1 MVEDKEKNKPL
12 GSLQNERSFL
22 SRWSKKKSA
31 SKDNDN
37 GNLSKPDN
45 HSDEQSNKLNEEN
58 EEEKL
63 SIDELANKYE
73 VANPETLVS
82 SVDLKEF
89 MKNKLPDRLR
99 QLALRRLWKVVPIYG
114 EVSELVEYGED
125 FTDAATVIDG
135 LQTAYVVGKGYVDT
149 VIEKT
154 DKAVKQ
160 IKKNKKSNNKVSKKV
175 NKKQNKSIK
184 SSSDNK
190 ISNTEQDKKKQ
201 SKKTVKDQNNYSDE
215 ENNNLSNG
223 ESNKE
228 FDKMSNEDIRPG
240 KMVFKKNQKS
250 K

>member
-1 MVEDKEKNKPL
+1 MVDDKENNKPL

-82 SVDLKEF
+82 SADLKEF
-89 MKNKLPDRLR
+89 MKKKLPDRLR
-99 QLALRRLWKVVPIYG
+99 QLALRRLWKAVPIYG

-125 FTDAATVIDG
+125 FTDAATVVDG
-135 LQTAYVVGKGYVDT
+135 LQTAYVVGKGYVDK

-160 IKKNKKSNNKVSKKV
+160 IEKNKKSNNKVSKKV
-175 NKKQNKSIK
+175 NKKQNKNIK
-184 SSSDNK
+184 STSGNK
-190 ISNTEQDKKKQ
+190 ISKTEQDKKKQ
-201 SKKTVKDQNNYSDE
+201 SSKTVKDQNNYSDE
-215 ENNNLSNG
+215 EKNNLSND
-223 ESNKE
+223 ESTKE
-228 FDKMSNEDIRPG
+228 FDKMSNEVIRPG

>member
-1 MVEDKEKNKPL
+1 MVDDKENNKPL

-31 SKDNDN
+31 SKNNDN
-37 GNLSKPDN
+37 GNLSKLDN
-45 HSDEQSNKLNEEN
+45 HSDELSNKLNEEK

-89 MKNKLPDRLR
+89 MKKKLPDRLR
-99 QLALRRLWKVVPIYG
+99 QLALRRLWKAVPIYG

-125 FTDAATVIDG
+125 FTDAATVVDG
-135 LQTAYVVGKGYVDT
+135 LQTAYVVGKGYVDK

-160 IKKNKKSNNKVSKKV
+160 IEKNKKSNNKVSKKV
-175 NKKQNKSIK
+175 NKKQNKNIK
-184 SSSDNK
+184 SSSDKK
-190 ISNTEQDKKKQ
+190 IKKTENVKTKQ
-201 SKKTVKDQNNYSDE
+201 SKKIVEDQTNHSDE
-215 ENNNLSNG
+215 EKNNLSNV
-223 ESNKE
+223 ESIEE
-228 FDKMSNEDIRPG
+228 FDNMSNETIRPR

>member
-1 MVEDKEKNKPL
+1 MVDDKENNKPL

-45 HSDEQSNKLNEEN
+45 DSDEQSNKLNEEN

-89 MKNKLPDRLR
+89 MKKKLPDRLR
-99 QLALRRLWKVVPIYG
+99 QLALRRLWKAVPIYG

-125 FTDAATVIDG
+125 FTDAATVVDG
-135 LQTAYVVGKGYVDT
+135 LQTAYVVGKGYVDK

-160 IKKNKKSNNKVSKKV
+160 IEKNKKSNNKVSKKV
-175 NKKQNKSIK
+175 NKKQNKNIK

-190 ISNTEQDKKKQ
+190 ISKPEQDKKKQ
-201 SKKTVKDQNNYSDE
+201 SSKTVKDQNNYSDE
-215 ENNNLSNG
+215 EKNNLSNG
-223 ESNKE
+223 ESTKE
-228 FDKMSNEDIRPG
+228 FDKMSNEVIRPG

>member
-1 MVEDKEKNKPL
+1 MVDDKENNKPL

-45 HSDEQSNKLNEEN
+45 HIDEQSNKLNEEN

-89 MKNKLPDRLR
+89 MKKKLPDRLR
-99 QLALRRLWKVVPIYG
+99 QLALRRLWKAVPIYG

-125 FTDAATVIDG
+125 FTDAATVVDG
-135 LQTAYVVGKGYVDT
+135 LQTAYVVGKGYVDK

-160 IKKNKKSNNKVSKKV
+160 IEKNKKSNNKVSKKV
-175 NKKQNKSIK
+175 NKKQNKNIK
-184 SSSDNK
+184 STSGNK
-190 ISNTEQDKKKQ
+190 IRKTEQDKKKQ
-201 SKKTVKDQNNYSDE
+201 SSKTVKDQNNYSDE
-215 ENNNLSNG
+215 EKNNLSND
-223 ESNKE
+223 ESTKE
-228 FDKMSNEDIRPG
+228 FDKMSNEVIRPG

>member
-1 MVEDKEKNKPL
+1 MVDDKENNKPL

-31 SKDNDN
+31 SKNNDN
-37 GNLSKPDN
+37 GNLSKLDN
-45 HSDEQSNKLNEEN
+45 HSDEQNKKLNEEK

-73 VANPETLVS
+73 VANPETLDS

-89 MKNKLPDRLR
+89 MQNKLPDRLR

-125 FTDAATVIDG
+125 FTDAATVVDG
-135 LQTAYVVGKGYVDT
+135 LQTAYVVGKGYVDK

-154 DKAVKQ
+154 DQAVKQ
-160 IKKNKKSNNKVSKKV
+160 IEKNKKSNKKVSKKV

-190 ISNTEQDKKKQ
+190 ISKTEQDKKKQ
-201 SKKTVKDQNNYSDE
+201 SKKTVHGQANQSDE
-215 ENNNLSNG
+215 EKNNLSNG
-223 ESNKE
+223 ESIEE
-228 FDKMSNEDIRPG
+228 FDKMSNEIIRPG
-240 KMVFKKNQKS
+240 KMIFNKNQKS